1 MTIKNNNFKT
11 VVVIGMHR
19 SGTSLV
25 AGIMQCLGVDM
36 GSNLLSGNRGN
47 PLGFFEDEDI
57 LDLNKRILGQKDNVV
72 DYPHDLETIL
82 NQKDIWYP
90 EIKNIIK
97 EKEGALWGWKDPR
110 SSLTLPLFLPYLN
123 NPYIIVCLRDHKNI
137 ADSLKRRDN
146 LDIKKGEEISCFYY
160 QKIFSFLQENEQLKK
175 YCLDYDRIIKNPE
188 KELKGI
194 FDFLE
199 IDYSVENYQQARSF
213 IKS

>member
-72 DYPHDLETIL
+72 DYPHD
-82 NQKDIWYP
+82 
-90 EIKNIIK
+90 
-97 EKEGALWGWKDPR
+97 
-110 SSLTLPLFLPYLN
+110 
-123 NPYIIVCLRDHKNI
+123 
-137 ADSLKRRDN
+137 
-146 LDIKKGEEISCFYY
+146 
-160 QKIFSFLQENEQLKK
+160 
-175 YCLDYDRIIKNPE
+175 
-188 KELKGI
+188 
-194 FDFLE
+194 
-199 IDYSVENYQQARSF
+199 
-213 IKS
+213 